1 MSCESREEEGE
12 GQTPSCHHEE
22 GAGTGGFFAAGEGWE
37 ASEAVLQKGEGGETS
52 SGMINTDLLK
62 KCPQSL

>member
-1 MSCESREEEGE
+1 MKDQLQAFTRRKVLGWRV
-12 GQTPSCHHEE
+12 
-22 GAGTGGFFAAGEGWE
+22 FAAGEGWE

-62 KCPQSL
+62 KRPQSL